1 MIFCPI
7 SDCFTSCWFD
17 LVYAVA
23 LKRIG
28 NHCRRGVDGGRGR
41 GGCQVISGRPVP
53 HSAQRF
59 NRIFERSV
67 SNVVTYWLLESL
79 IPDFNDKN
87 FCMLAVCGCCED
99 VVTMG
104 SMEIF
109 WFRKPN
115 WACLYLSW
123 NTNWVYPTEY
133 RLCISRMLGNGKKT
147 LPIHKWVYNKLK
159 STTWCIQLEY
169 PSDTSK
175 RKLHSRYRG
184 SQVSWLPWSLV
195 GLDRKWIVIR
205 RFFVIYRN
213 YPDLF
218 QAYPPS
224 SNTTWPSP
232 SNHTMGLRTLPT
244 DHIQTGHIEALSND
258 PFMRG
263 LSRWWNMG
271 DVSWL

>member
-1 MIFCPI
+1 MQSHSSESEIIAAGGWREGEGEGVARISAAALCRIQRKDSIGYSSDQCQTWWPI
-7 SDCFTSCWFD
+7 GYWNRWYQTLTIKTFACLRCVVAARMLSPWVAWRYFGFESPIG
-17 LVYAVA
+17 LVY
-23 LKRIG
+23 IYPG
-28 NHCRRGVDGGRGR
+28 
-41 GGCQVISGRPVP
+41 I
-53 HSAQRF
+53 
-59 NRIFERSV
+59 
-67 SNVVTYWLLESL
+67 
-79 IPDFNDKN
+79 
-87 FCMLAVCGCCED
+87 
-99 VVTMG
+99 
-104 SMEIF
+104 
-109 WFRKPN
+109 
-115 WACLYLSW
+115 
-123 NTNWVYPTEY
+123 PTEY
-133 RLCISRMLGNGKKT
+133 IQPKYRFCISRMLGNRKKT

-195 GLDRKWIVIR
+195 GLDRKWVVIR

-244 DHIQTGHIEALSND
+244 DHIQTGHIEALSNG

-263 LSRWWNMG
+263 LSRWWKMG